1 MNENVRI
8 AVRDSLDR
16 QTLTFL
22 DNSATGTLHYTNDT
36 LNRFVEGDASVL
48 TIDVAKTHEDV
59 QYLTCGNKLAFI
71 WKNKDYWMNI
81 IDVEENEYQLT
92 VIAFSLS
99 LELNNETRGEY
110 NSDGA
115 MSIEQYIR
123 KFDPERTLTIG
134 LNEVSDKK
142 ISYEWTGTQTVLAR
156 LYSIANVFSAE
167 FEFVTKLNDDYSLN
181 SITLNIYRKHSDTSQ
196 GIGENKTNVT
206 LRFGKEIKTITRK
219 ENIKEI
225 YTGIRP
231 RGKDGLNL
239 VGYIKK
245 EYDKN
250 NLLEYYTDGDLIR
263 APQARDRFPSFAAQT
278 TDMYITYDWETEY
291 STQEAL
297 YGAALAE
304 LKKHCVPEL
313 EFTVDGYFD
322 TNVGDTLTIENNKYK
337 PILIIEARVTEQI
350 ESFTDPSK
358 NKTTFSNFKEIGSQ
372 IDSSLLAKVQQLI
385 DANKKYEYQMISDNG
400 TVFKNGEGQTTLKA
414 RVLDGVEDITN
425 SLYVVWYKDGQHLVD
440 AQSIT
445 VKAADI
451 NEKAV
456 YRYIATN
463 VSGSNSGGFEV
474 TVTNVDDGK
483 GGRGVVSTV
492 ITYQKSTSGTTVP
505 IGTWSSSIP
514 SIAAGEYLWTR
525 TIFSYTDTTT
535 STAYSVGRMGVN
547 GSPGKD
553 GTDGVGVKQVDVH
566 YQAGSSGTSAPT
578 GTWTTTVPSV
588 SANQYLWT
596 RTTTTYTDNSTSIAY
611 SVGKMGANG
620 SDAKLLYLSA
630 TAETMNFNPDNTPKN
645 TTITISA
652 KLQNVTGTATF
663 KAIPYIGT
671 TAQSEIALGGSGN
684 DRTLT
689 SAQWSNKQWD
699 FIAITATLSGLTDT
713 LSIVKVTD
721 GEDGTDGI
729 NGSGQLLFNPN
740 WENYNSS
747 GNTSTMGWTYN
758 AYAKR
763 LAAESDNPT
772 LPIMRIGEGST
783 ASRYIRSVNIPV
795 VPDTYIRIQGEA
807 RFSTVTVNTGYFS
820 VVRFY
825 EAGKAAENETQLAG
839 ANSYFQLNNVS
850 NGSLVKDVVTTPA
863 SNTTVANVWTPFTH
877 TIKVPAGVSNM
888 KWFAWNGQAV
898 ATAYTDFRGVSIT
911 TYKEGEK
918 GDPGIIY
925 SDAEPNPKEK
935 NMMWQKP
942 GEPLKRW
949 NGATWVIH
957 QFMADNIYATN
968 LTVTDGKFE
977 KLEGTEI
984 HGSLFK
990 NTFSNYSSVQDA
1002 MSGYTQIQGATVESR
1017 YTGDTTG
1024 LEGYWSLTPTGYS
1037 MGMKQKN
1044 GNSNG
1049 IDLYYDRLVLRQ
1061 NSDYVVLD
1069 YATMRD
1075 SGWITI
1081 PWARTGVSG
1090 TLQYRYYLGTFTC
1103 RLIDFVFNGT
1113 TSSASPLARIPSSV
1127 FVPTASQMHL
1137 IPLWNNSGTT
1147 DTIQVNADGGIHK
1160 VSNNGGT
1167 TMARAS
1173 FVVF

>member
-16 QTLTFL
+16 QNLTFL

-48 TIDVAKTHEDV
+48 TLDIAKTHEDV

-304 LKKHCVPEL
+304 LKKHSVPEL
-313 EFTVDGYFD
+313 EFEVEGYFD
-322 TNVGDTLTIENNKYK
+322 TNVGDTLTIENDKYK
-337 PILIIEARVTEQI
+337 PMLIIEARVTEQV

-474 TVTNVDDGK
+474 TVTNVSDGEAGAKGDKGDKGDRGDQGAPGEPGADGTTTYTWIKYADTATGTGLSDNPAGKKYIGLAHNKPVAQESTNPADYTWAEFKGDDGTDGAAGK
-483 GGRGVVSTV
+483 GIKATA
-492 ITYQKSTSGTTVP
+492 IAYAISTSGTTTP
-505 IGTWSSSIP
+505 
-514 SIAAGEYLWTR
+514 
-525 TIFSYTDTTT
+525 T
-535 STAYSVGRMGVN
+535 SGW
-547 GSPGKD
+547 
-553 GTDGVGVKQVDVH
+553 Q
-566 YQAGSSGTSAPT
+566 
-578 GTWTTTVPSV
+578 TTVPSV
-588 SANQYLWT
+588 PENQFLWT
-596 RTTTTYTDNSTSIAY
+596 RVIQTYTDNTTTTAY
-611 SVGKMGANG
+611 SVGKMGAQG
-620 SDAKLLYLSA
+620 
-630 TAETMNFNPDNTPKN
+630 P
-645 TTITISA
+645 
-652 KLQNVTGTATF
+652 Q
-663 KAIPYIGT
+663 
-671 TAQSEIALGGSGN
+671 
-684 DRTLT
+684 
-689 SAQWSNKQWD
+689 
-699 FIAITATLSGLTDT
+699 
-713 LSIVKVTD
+713 
-721 GEDGTDGI
+721 GEDGANGI

-740 WENYNSS
+740 WENYDSS

-772 LPIMRIGEGST
+772 LPIMRVGEGST

-807 RFSTVTVNTGYFS
+807 RFSAIVNTGYFS

-825 EAGKAAENETQLAG
+825 EAGKAAENETQLTG
-839 ANSYFQLNNVS
+839 ANSYFQLNGVS

-888 KWFAWNGQAV
+888 KWFAWNGQTV

-918 GDPGIIY
+918 GDPSIIY
-925 SDAEPNPKEK
+925 SDAEPDPKVK
-935 NMMWQKP
+935 DMMWQKP

-957 QFMADNIYATN
+957 QFMADNIFATN
-968 LTVTDGKFE
+968 LTVIDGKFE

-990 NTFSNYSSVQDA
+990 NTFSGYGAIQDA
-1002 MSGYTQIQGATVESR
+1002 MSGYTQIEGATVESR
-1017 YTGDTTG
+1017 YTGDNTG

-1113 TSSASPLARIPSSV
+1113 TPGGSPLARIPSSV
-1127 FVPTASQMHL
+1127 FVPTSAQMHL

-1147 DTIQVNADGGIHK
+1147 DTIQVNLDGAIYK